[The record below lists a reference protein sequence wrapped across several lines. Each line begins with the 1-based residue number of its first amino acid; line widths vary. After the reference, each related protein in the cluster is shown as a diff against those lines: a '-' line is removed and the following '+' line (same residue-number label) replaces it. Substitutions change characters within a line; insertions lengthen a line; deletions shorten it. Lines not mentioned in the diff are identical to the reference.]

1 MNRLGNE
8 VGHDMTVQS
17 AGGDTA
23 TMSGRPAS
31 AVSAQIFVLAALA
44 SVGTFA
50 TSILLPSLPS
60 IAKTLNVSTAAV
72 ASTISVYLAVFALG
86 QLLVGPVSDRYGRWK
101 PVVAGLLIFIAGSI
115 WCELSSDLPTLLVGR
130 GIQAL
135 GACAASVLSRAIAR
149 DLLSGEELTRAL
161 AFITIAMAAAP
172 GFSPLLGG
180 LLDATFGWRSEF
192 VAVALFALLILAFFA
207 RLVGE
212 THNFDVKTSMQPL
225 AIARTYW
232 NLATDIRFLA
242 PAGTLG
248 LFTGSLFAMFS
259 VTPRILIDGL
269 GYTPLQLGLFF
280 AGTVFAVFGAGIVT
294 PRIAKKIGHAR
305 ATMLGLAIGTT
316 GAVALLGASLLPHS
330 TLSYLLPVIVFLLGF
345 GMVNP
350 LATATALQ
358 PFGDRAGSA
367 SALLGFAL
375 MGGASLGVAAAAA
388 IADAALAIGVVQAVM
403 TVLGGILYLAG
414 NKVTGAR

>member
-8 VGHDMTVQS
+8 VVQDMTVQS

-60 IAKTLNVSTAAV
+60 IARTLNVSTAAV

-115 WCELSSDLPTLLVGR
+115 WCELSNDLPTLLVGR

-161 AFITIAMAAAP
+161 AFITIAMAHHQASRRCSAAYWTRP
-172 GFSPLLGG
+172 SAGG
-180 LLDATFGWRSEF
+180 PNSLRS
-192 VAVALFALLILAFFA
+192 
-207 RLVGE
+207 RC
-212 THNFDVKTSMQPL
+212 S
-225 AIARTYW
+225 
-232 NLATDIRFLA
+232 
-242 PAGTLG
+242 
-248 LFTGSLFAMFS
+248 
-259 VTPRILIDGL
+259 
-269 GYTPLQLGLFF
+269 
-280 AGTVFAVFGAGIVT
+280 
-294 PRIAKKIGHAR
+294 
-305 ATMLGLAIGTT
+305 
-316 GAVALLGASLLPHS
+316 ASLSLCFS
-330 TLSYLLPVIVFLLGF
+330 
-345 GMVNP
+345 
-350 LATATALQ
+350 
-358 PFGDRAGSA
+358 SA
-367 SALLGFAL
+367 SSARRIISTSRHRCNLWQLRAP
-375 MGGASLGVAAAAA
+375 
-388 IADAALAIGVVQAVM
+388 I
-403 TVLGGILYLAG
+403 GIL
-414 NKVTGAR
+414 